1 MQQHRLAAT
10 WPYDPARL
18 PLFYGWIIW
27 LFSTLGILFS
37 IPGQTMGM
45 AVFTDP
51 LIAALGLTRT
61 QLSLAYLA
69 GTVGSALLLTRAGR
83 WYDQLGGRIVMAGS
97 SLALAAMLL
106 FISVSE
112 QLAGLLQGSR
122 PLAFAIIFLGYF
134 GVRFFGQGIL
144 TNASRNTLLV
154 WFERRRGLV
163 TGIRGVFVSLGF
175 SLAPLFL
182 AWQITLY
189 GWRGTLW
196 LLAAY
201 CAVFA
206 VAALLVVRD
215 SPESCGLLADGAA
228 HDSNRPTTA
237 GAASMTLAEARLTPV
252 FWLYTLSLSVHSLFI
267 TAITF
272 HVVSVFAEAG
282 RGEGE
287 AFGLFLPVAI
297 VATSVNLCAA
307 WLADSYR
314 LQPFLLTMLLGFITA
329 GAGLIYLESDWGYWL
344 LVVGLGI
351 GGGLWSVISNL
362 AFIRYFG
369 ALHLGEVTGLVTAT
383 MVLAS
388 AIGPALFSLGL
399 DWSGSYA
406 TAQWLCIGMMLPLFI
421 AALFIPQSK

>member
-1 MQQHRLAAT
+1 MQHYRLAAT
-10 WPYDPARL
+10 WPYNPARL

-51 LIAALGLTRT
+51 LIGALGLTRT

-106 FISVSE
+106 FISASE
-112 QLAGLLQGSR
+112 QLAGLLQGSS
-122 PLAFAIIFLGYF
+122 PLAFTVIFLGYF

-201 CAVFA
+201 CTVFA

-228 HDSNRPTTA
+228 HDANRPTTA
-237 GAASMTLAEARLTPV
+237 GTASMTLAEARLTPV

-282 RGEGE
+282 RGAGE

-307 WLADSYR
+307 WLADSNR
-314 LQPFLLTMLLGFITA
+314 LQPFLLVMLLGFMTA
-329 GAGLIYLESDWGYWL
+329 GAGLICLESDWGYWL
-344 LVVGLGI
+344 LVAGLGT

-406 TAQWLCIGMMLPLFI
+406 TAQWLCIGLMLPLVI
-421 AALFIPQSK
+421 AALLVPQTK